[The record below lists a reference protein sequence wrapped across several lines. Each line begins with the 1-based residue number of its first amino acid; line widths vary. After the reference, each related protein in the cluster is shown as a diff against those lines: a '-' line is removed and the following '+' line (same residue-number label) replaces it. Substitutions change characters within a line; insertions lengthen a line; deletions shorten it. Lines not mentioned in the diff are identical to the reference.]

1 MRALNRNYRF
11 EFFIRIR
18 EENSLFSL
26 HVNHSFHRLIGKLYQ
41 IFKEVVTRMSKNEK
55 EILKTFEKVIPDLT
69 ELEREKLLSFGEG
82 IAFKTAEQ
90 KKQRQIE
97 ERRRGDRN

>member
-1 MRALNRNYRF
+1 MTT
-11 EFFIRIR
+11 
-18 EENSLFSL
+18 
-26 HVNHSFHRLIGKLYQ
+26 G
-41 IFKEVVTRMSKNEK
+41 MSKYGK

-90 KKQRQIE
+90 KKQWE
-97 ERRRGDRN
+97 EKETESEEKAE